1 MSGPGAPRH
10 DGRPAVGP
18 YPGAVIRLLLADDET
33 LFRDALGM
41 LLSMQDD
48 LEIVAQAASGP
59 EAIAMA
65 RAQEIDVAVL
75 DLQMPGA
82 DGIAVAETLLA
93 ATPGLGC
100 LIVTSHGRPG
110 YLKRALELGV
120 RGFLPKTASASVL
133 ADAIRSVHGGGR
145 YVDPELAA
153 DAIAAGANPLSPR
166 EADVLELAAE
176 GAPVD
181 EIAARA
187 HLSPGTVRNYLSAA
201 VAKTGASNRH
211 EAVHVARDKGWI

>member
-1 MSGPGAPRH
+1 M
-10 DGRPAVGP
+10 
-18 YPGAVIRLLLADDET
+18 IRLMLADDEN
-33 LFRDALGM
+33 LFRDALAM
-41 LLSMQDD
+41 LLGLQED
-48 LEIVAQAASGP
+48 LEVVAQAASGP

-65 RAQEIDVAVL
+65 RTHEIDVAVL

-82 DGIAVAETLLA
+82 DGIAVAETLLTA
-93 ATPGLGC
+93 QRPIAC

-120 RGFLPKTASASVL
+120 RGFLPKTASATVL
-133 ADAIRSVHGGGR
+133 AEAIRTVHGGGR

-166 EADVLELAAE
+166 EADVLELAAQ

-201 VAKTGASNRH
+201 VAKTGAANRH
-211 EAVHVARDKGWI
+211 EAVHLARDRGWI